1 MFFSRFKAAAGVSV
15 SSQLEDSS
23 SDQSLSNDRLVHRFD
38 SQQGLSSP
46 QVFYERRNDI
56 TFKVLGLVLGLVFG
70 LFSRSL
76 TVGGFCLQ
84 LCWWSL
90 LISSSSL
97 SCLFLLRLAATPLLL
112 TIQKFLTCL
121 RMS

>member
-56 TFKVLGLVLGLVFG
+56 TFKVLGLVLGHVLGHGLGLVWGTF
-70 LFSRSL
+70 LALLLLVASAFNC
-76 TVGGFCLQ
+76 VGGPC
-84 LCWWSL
+84 
-90 LISSSSL
+90 
-97 SCLFLLRLAATPLLL
+97 
-112 TIQKFLTCL
+112 
-121 RMS
+121 

>member
-1 MFFSRFKAAAGVSV
+1 MFFVVFVGKSYQPQKMFFSRFKAAAGVSV

-56 TFKVLGLVLGLVFG
+56 TFKVLGLVLGHVLGLVWGTF
-70 LFSRSL
+70 LALLLLVASAFNC
-76 TVGGFCLQ
+76 VGG
-84 LCWWSL
+84 
-90 LISSSSL
+90 
-97 SCLFLLRLAATPLLL
+97 P
-112 TIQKFLTCL
+112 
-121 RMS
+121 

>member
-1 MFFSRFKAAAGVSV
+1 MFFSRVKAAAGVSV

-56 TFKVLGLVLGLVFG
+56 TFKVLGHGLGLVLGSFLALSLLVASAFNC
-70 LFSRSL
+70 
-76 TVGGFCLQ
+76 VGGPC
-84 LCWWSL
+84 
-90 LISSSSL
+90 
-97 SCLFLLRLAATPLLL
+97 
-112 TIQKFLTCL
+112 
-121 RMS
+121 